1 MTIINNTFFLNNEIS
16 RSTEDDYKRTL
27 MASNELNSLTLNIK
41 LTEFLVNSASGSK
54 YNSTQ

>member
-1 MTIINNTFFLNNEIS
+1 MTIINNTFSLNNEIS
-16 RSTEDDYKRTL
+16 HSTEDDYKRTL
-27 MASNELNSLTLNIK
+27 MASNVLNSLTLNIK

>member
-27 MASNELNSLTLNIK
+27 MASNVLNSLTLNIK